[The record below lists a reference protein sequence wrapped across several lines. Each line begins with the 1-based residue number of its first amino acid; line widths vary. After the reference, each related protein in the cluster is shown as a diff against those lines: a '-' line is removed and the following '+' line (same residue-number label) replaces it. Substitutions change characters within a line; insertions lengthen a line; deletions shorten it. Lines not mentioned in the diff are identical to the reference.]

1 VAGHT
6 SSEYTRGDLVPL
18 IDLSSGATLS
28 YQDSGEGRVLILLH
42 GVCMSNR
49 FFERNIEPLATH
61 HRVIAPDFR
70 SHGGS
75 PAVEGGHTVEQY
87 ARDLRALI
95 EDLDLRDVVL
105 VGWSMGSL
113 VAWEYLSQNVEDSG
127 VAGVVIVSQG
137 PSDLTQEGWDYGIAD
152 MATLHEYIRLCQD
165 DFDGF
170 FEGFVPLMFKDELE
184 PHQSEAFLAAISS
197 VGANAGSLI
206 LLDQTLR
213 DYRAQIP
220 TFAVPH
226 LLAWGQ
232 DEKVVPMASSDWLLA
247 QLPNAQREVF
257 EHSGHCPMWEEAAR
271 FNGVIAEWVAGLG

>member
-1 VAGHT
+1 
-6 SSEYTRGDLVPL
+6 VPA
-18 IDLSSGATLS
+18 IDLSTGVTLS
-28 YQDSGEGRVLILLH
+28 YQDAGQGRPLILLH

-49 FFERNIEPLATH
+49 FFERNVEPLAAQ

-70 SHGGS
+70 SHGDS

-87 ARDLRALI
+87 ARDVRALI
-95 EDLDLRDVVL
+95 EALELRDVVL

-113 VAWEYLSQNVEDSG
+113 VAWEYLSQNVEDSR

-137 PSDLTQEGWDYGIAD
+137 PSDLTQDGWDYGIAD
-152 MATLHEYIRLCQD
+152 MATLHEYVRLCQA

-170 FEGFVPLMFKDELE
+170 FADFVPLMFKDELE
-184 PHQSEAFLAAISS
+184 PHQHAVFTAAISS

-213 DYRAQIP
+213 DYRAVIP

-226 LLAWGQ
+226 LLAWGV
-232 DEKVVPMASSDWLLA
+232 DEQVVPMASSDWLLG
-247 QLPNAQREVF
+247 QLPNARREVF
-257 EHSGHCPMWEEAAR
+257 EQSGHCPMWEEPDR
-271 FNGVIAEWVAGLG
+271 FNAVVTEWVARLDEAG